1 MTDLVAGAVRRAEQS
16 RWVPKV
22 YPSDGQCKCVE
33 PTDPTSTRCQRCTR
47 LDIECVYQAHQR
59 GRRRKDASSG
69 TPSTAHPLQ
78 RHASYAGE
86 SSSSAPL
93 RPPKRKRSSILEGNS
108 RQVAFASDTS
118 RAPSQD
124 IDRPPANSVYDDVAD
139 RTVFSIA
146 GVMDRKSR
154 IGSDAQTS
162 PALGPADDPIR
173 LGILTMDECDSLFG
187 HYFDQ
192 LQTCV
197 CLLDP
202 AIHTASYTRSVSLP
216 LFTAVLAVT
225 CKFFRPDLY
234 EALLAGS
241 NSLVDRAITNCVC
254 AIEVVQAICILHY
267 WKKPTDGRGWLR
279 LGHAIRL
286 GYQLDLHLP
295 RRKPLSNDERE
306 ARLTLD
312 RERTWISLFCFD
324 STMTQLSDRP
334 SMMHKAPDVEAW
346 LSSIPYPLPSDGQ
359 LEFAVKTSVLSS
371 EVRQLQSCRRSYEI
385 VRSGLRCVLEE
396 HQRSHQALTAD
407 DAVVKLTS
415 TSLSINKFSSLA
427 VQLLIE
433 CTSLSLAPHKHRISL
448 LHACVSTSLELLD
461 TVVDGFARKGIMP
474 MIEDAHSVA
483 VASTAVRLLRFMSYL
498 DSPAKASVRR
508 KLTRGKDHK
517 RQC

>member
-1 MTDLVAGAVRRAEQS
+1 MKLVLLVS
-16 RWVPKV
+16 LLPLLTLL
-22 YPSDGQCKCVE
+22 QCKCVE
-33 PTDPTSTRCQRCTR
+33 LQDPFATRCQRCTR
-47 LDIECVYQAHQR
+47 LDMTCVYLAHQR
-59 GRRRKDASSG
+59 GRPRRDGSKHSSPQQVEKH
-69 TPSTAHPLQ
+69 THTSHP
-78 RHASYAGE
+78 
-86 SSSSAPL
+86 P
-93 RPPKRKRSSILEGNS
+93 PPKRQRHSLVQSP
-108 RQVAFASDTS
+108 RQVTFADEPAHTTS
-118 RAPSQD
+118 SG

-146 GVMDRKSR
+146 GVMDKSADR
-154 IGSDAQTS
+154 RDSNASPTSGST
-162 PALGPADDPIR
+162 DDPIS
-173 LGILTMDECDSLFG
+173 LGIVTMDECDSLFG

-202 AIHTASYTRSVSLP
+202 AIHSASYTFSASLP

-225 CKFFRPDLY
+225 CKFLRPEIY
-234 EALLAGS
+234 EVLLAASS
-241 NSLVDRAITNCVC
+241 NLIDRAISDCVC
-254 AIEVVQAICILHY
+254 SIEVVQAICLLHY

-295 RRKPLSNDERE
+295 RRRELPTDERQ
-306 ARLTLD
+306 ARLALD

-346 LSSIPYPLPSDGQ
+346 LGSIPYPLPSDGQ

-371 EVRQLQSCRRSYEI
+371 EVRQLQSCKGSFEV
-385 VRSGLRCVLEE
+385 VRSGLRRVLDEL
-396 HQRSHQALTAD
+396 HRSHQALSGQ
-407 DAVVKLTS
+407 DAVVELTS
-415 TSLSINKFSSLA
+415 TSRSINQFSTLA

-433 CTSLSLAPHKHRISL
+433 CTSLSLAPHRHRISL
-448 LHACVSTSLELLD
+448 LHACVSTSLRLLD

-483 VASTAVRLLRFMSYL
+483 VASTAVRLLRFMAYL
-498 DSPAKASVRR
+498 DNPAKASVRR
-508 KLTRGKDHK
+508 KLTRGGYNH
-517 RQC
+517 